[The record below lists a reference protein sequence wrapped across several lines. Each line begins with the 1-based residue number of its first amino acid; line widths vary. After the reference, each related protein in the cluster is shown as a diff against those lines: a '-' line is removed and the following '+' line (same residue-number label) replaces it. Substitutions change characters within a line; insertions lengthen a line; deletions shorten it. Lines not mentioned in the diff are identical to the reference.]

1 MRCILRTWLGRGMVV
16 GFGACVATVA
26 FAADPAQSPA
36 REGAEA
42 APFVDWSHVKQAHR
56 IVEQW
61 VAAGGVDWG
70 QTQQQP
76 IQVSGVQGVRVTLR
90 WQGVTLGVGDA
101 TIESAGAGPSSGG
114 APSATQPASTH
125 QPASSGGVAA
135 SSRADGDAEALGKPV
150 DLVQLAARAAADAIA
165 AAGQSYLERSKGAL
179 DEQQKSP
186 LSVPAGADGHL
197 DLAQLGSRLLVDV
210 QVARSFE
217 RVTVPASAGPG
228 AVYARFVPGFHGLRM
243 TRLQEPGA
251 GDTAWMWPGSALAAN
266 TQPRS
271 QLIQLLVKLGY
282 DVDDLREVGRG
293 RLVSLE
299 RFEVIHVV
307 RVAGDQPPQV
317 LMRGNRMIPLG
328 GLDGGAVDELAGRIA
343 AFLCKRAG
351 ADGRMAG
358 TYHPS
363 SDTYDPPVAPIQ
375 DMALAVYA
383 LARRDA
389 YLSRRGRSGARADAT
404 AEAQALRRVA
414 MYLVSGMLDPT
425 ASLQGDPQVAADA
438 VTLMALVESPTLS
451 ELKDE
456 RDQLASRLLS
466 LQQGDGWF
474 RSGAGPQARR
484 VSRPTQSL
492 VVAALASLAERVRDV
507 ELARKVERSEAV
519 LWQEAEAGGLVGLV
533 PWVAMT
539 EAHLARL
546 GKLGA
551 PDAQPTRSQRWDRL
565 GELADALRQRQI
577 IAAPQVGPADVVGG
591 FELTPQPGAV
601 APSADW
607 QSARVLAFLALA
619 LRQEELRQGRDAV
632 QWLLDCGLAARFVAQ
647 LTFDPYGC
655 YYVRSPADV
664 LGGVRTAL
672 WDNRVPIGPSA
683 MSLLAITELQETLE
697 SLGNMDRLVG
707 QAGELQH
714 AP

>member
-1 MRCILRTWLGRGMVV
+1 MVA
-16 GFGACVATVA
+16 GFGAFVAAVA
-26 FAADPAQSPA
+26 FAGEPAQSPA
-36 REGAEA
+36 QEGVEA

-61 VAAGGVDWG
+61 VAAGSVDWG
-70 QTQQQP
+70 QAQQQVW
-76 IQVSGVQGVRVTLR
+76 VSGVQGVRVTLR
-90 WQGVTLGVGDA
+90 WLGVTLGVGDA
-101 TIESAGAGPSSGG
+101 TIEPAGAGPSSRDTPL
-114 APSATQPASTH
+114 AAQPG
-125 QPASSGGVAA
+125 SSGGGA
-135 SSRADGDAEALGKPV
+135 SGRAEGDAAALGKPV

-228 AVYARFVPGFHGLRM
+228 AIYAQFVPGFHGLRM
-243 TRLQEPGA
+243 TRLQEPGV

-282 DVDDLREVGRG
+282 DVNNLREVGRG

-307 RVAGDQPPQV
+307 RVAADQQPQV
-317 LMRGNRMIPLG
+317 LVRGNRLIPLG

-351 ADGRMAG
+351 GDGRMAG
-358 TYHPS
+358 TYQPS
-363 SDTYDPPVAPIQ
+363 SDTYDPPVAPVQ
-375 DMALAVYA
+375 DVALAVYA

-389 YLSRRGRSGARADAT
+389 YWSRRGRSGADAT
-404 AEAQALRRVA
+404 AEAQTLRRVA

-425 ASLQGDPQVAADA
+425 VPLQGDPQIAADA
-438 VTLMALVESPTLS
+438 VTLMALVESPALL
-451 ELKDE
+451 ELKGE

-466 LQQGDGWF
+466 LWQEDGWF

-492 VVAALASLAERVRDV
+492 VVAALAGLAERMRDA

-519 LWQEAEAGGLVGLV
+519 LWQGVETGGLVGLV

-539 EAHLARL
+539 ESHLARL
-546 GKLGA
+546 GGLGA

-565 GELADALRQRQI
+565 GALAEVLRQRQI
-577 IAAPQVGPADVVGG
+577 VAAPQAGPADMVGG
-591 FELTPQPGAV
+591 FDLTPQPGAAV
-601 APSADW
+601 PSADW

-619 LRQEELRQGRDAV
+619 LRQEGLRQERDSV
-632 QWLLDCGLAARFVAQ
+632 QWLLDCGLTARFVAQ
-647 LTFDPYGC
+647 LTFDPYSC

-672 WDNRVPIGPSA
+672 WDNRVSIGPSA